1 MLHGQHVQA
10 PTRIA
15 LVAAV
20 NPADPQ
26 HSTGIADENPA
37 IRRSMQGYWGPSEQF
52 RQCGTQRAQCPS
64 FMTSEPISHGQR
76 GSTTRYCLHDF
87 NTARIVVWH
96 ITQLEL
102 GPSSSCVICSHREG
116 YPSSDCPNSPC
127 GTSANRVKSL
137 SSHLSPAHS
146 PVHNF
151 CTSRGNWNKVGIQVH
166 LIQIQK
172 RPSAAQIILI

>member
-1 MLHGQHVQA
+1 MDLHESISNTTRPTRAQCTSQVSHLMASPDCERDRFQFLHINFETSLSQLGFLRPTLHGQHVQA

-64 FMTSEPISHGQR
+64 FMTSEPISHGPR

-87 NTARIVVWH
+87 NTARIVV
-96 ITQLEL
+96 
-102 GPSSSCVICSHREG
+102 
-116 YPSSDCPNSPC
+116 
-127 GTSANRVKSL
+127 
-137 SSHLSPAHS
+137 
-146 PVHNF
+146 
-151 CTSRGNWNKVGIQVH
+151 
-166 LIQIQK
+166 
-172 RPSAAQIILI
+172 